1 MRFILLLLSLA
12 VSLRAADLELQPGTV
27 LVLPSAKDAAV
38 LLANED
44 AYLKRMSP
52 FDRAAR
58 IGKAE
63 APSVA
68 EFAAYVGAQ
77 AVDYTD
83 AEIATV
89 KAALET
95 IRPALSALELSL
107 PATITMAKTNGRE
120 DIDAPYCRGPLIVLP
135 QSHIGRSELPDII
148 IHEVFHVFS
157 SHHPELR
164 EKLYGL
170 LGFVRCVEPPLAPS
184 VDARRFTNPDA
195 MGMDYAISVMHEDRD
210 IMVMPTLLAKSAA
223 FDMAKKGR
231 VFEQIDFVL
240 LELSVS
246 DGKAALVEK
255 DGELV
260 THLAASVP
268 GFLRAMSRNT
278 NYIWHPEEVLAD
290 NFVRAV
296 RPGRKL
302 NSPEL
307 PGQLV
312 AVMKTGTKV
321 TSPR

>member
-1 MRFILLLLSLA
+1 MRIFLLLLSLA
-12 VSLRAADLELQPGTV
+12 VSIRAVDLELQPGTV
-27 LVLPSAKDAAV
+27 LVLPSAKDGAL
-38 LLANED
+38 LLASED
-44 AYLKRMSP
+44 AYFKRMSP

-58 IGKAE
+58 MGKAE
-63 APSVA
+63 APSIA

-77 AVDYTD
+77 AVDYTE

-89 KAALET
+89 TAALEMV
-95 IRPALSALELSL
+95 RPALSAMKLSL
-107 PATITMAKTNGRE
+107 PQTITMAKTNGRE
-120 DIDAPYCRGPLIVLP
+120 DIDAPYCRGSLIVMP
-135 QSHIGRSELPDII
+135 ESHIGRRELPDILV
-148 IHEVFHVFS
+148 HEVFHVFS

-164 EKLYGL
+164 EKMYGL
-170 LGFVRCVEPPLAPS
+170 LGFVRCAEPPLAPS

-195 MGMDYAISVMHEDRD
+195 MGMDYAISVKHEDRD
-210 IMVMPTLLAKSAA
+210 IMVMPTLLAKNAT

-240 LELSVS
+240 LEVTIA
-246 DGKAALVEK
+246 DGKATVVEK
-255 DGELV
+255 DGEPV
-260 THLAASVP
+260 THLANSVP

-278 NYIWHPEEVLAD
+278 SYIWHPEEVLAD

>member
-12 VSLRAADLELQPGTV
+12 FSLRAVDLELQPGTM
-27 LVLPSAKDAAV
+27 LVLPSAKDGAV

-44 AYLKRMSP
+44 AYLKRMSR

-63 APSVA
+63 APSIT

-89 KAALET
+89 TAALET
-95 IRPALSALELSL
+95 IRPALSALKLSL
-107 PATITMAKTNGRE
+107 PPTITLAKTNGRE
-120 DIDAPYCRGPLIVLP
+120 DIDAPYCRGPLVVMP
-135 QSHIGRSELPDII
+135 KSHIGRRELPDILV
-148 IHEVFHVFS
+148 HEVFHVFS

-164 EKLYGL
+164 ERMYGL

-195 MGMDYAISVMHEDRD
+195 MGMDYALSVKHEDRD
-210 IMVMPTLLAKSAA
+210 MMVIPTLLAKSAT

-240 LELSVS
+240 LEVTIA

-255 DGELV
+255 HGEPV
-260 THLAASVP
+260 THLANNVP

-307 PGQLV
+307 PKQLV
-312 AVMKTGTKV
+312 EIMQTGTK
-321 TSPR
+321 TTAPR

>member
-1 MRFILLLLSLA
+1 MRYFLLLLSLA
-12 VSLRAADLELQPGTV
+12 VSLRAVDLELQPGTV
-27 LVLPSAKDAAV
+27 LVLPSAKDGAL
-38 LLANED
+38 LLASED

-63 APSVA
+63 APSII

-89 KAALET
+89 TAALEMV
-95 IRPALSALELSL
+95 RPALSALKLSL
-107 PATITMAKTNGRE
+107 PATITLAKTNGRE
-120 DIDAPYCRGPLIVLP
+120 DIDAPYCRGPLIVMP
-135 QSHIGRSELPDII
+135 KSHIGRRELPDILV
-148 IHEVFHVFS
+148 HEVFHVFS

-164 EKLYGL
+164 ERMYGL
-170 LGFVRCVEPPLAPS
+170 LGFVRCVEPPLPPS

-195 MGMDYAISVMHEDRD
+195 MGMDYAISVKHEERD
-210 IMVMPTLLAKSAA
+210 MMVMPTLLAKNAT

-240 LELSVS
+240 LELTVT

-255 DGELV
+255 HGEPV
-260 THLAASVP
+260 THLANSVP

-307 PGQLV
+307 PKQLV
-312 AVMKTGTKV
+312 EIMQTGTK
-321 TSPR
+321 TTAPR